1 MSEPT
6 SPLPVPEQ
14 QYESAIPV
22 FVAPPRP
29 RQRYWLHALLFV
41 LTIFTTL
48 TVGARMQ
55 EEFHQGQPA
64 FSDDQ
69 DIFPYAW
76 VLAKPVSEVPSRL
89 LMGVPFSL
97 TLLLVLFSHE
107 MGHYLYCVRY
117 RVNATLPFFIPFPS
131 LIGTLGAFIRI
142 RGPIRS
148 RRALFDIG
156 IAGPLA
162 GFLVAVGV
170 LIVSLLL
177 SHPTESAASL
187 TTLPGLKS
195 LIDSPAPQQTGP
207 IAAVGIPLIFR
218 IVYRIMTL
226 GSPAFVPLDRLL
238 LHPTAIAAWVGM
250 FATALN
256 LLPGGQLDGGH
267 ITFALWPRGH
277 RWISRLTI
285 LLLLPMG
292 LFFWTGWLFWAAL
305 LIVSGTRHP
314 PVGMRYLRHMGVRW
328 TPAPEWERLGRTRNL
343 LAALAL
349 LILIVTLLPVPFPGS
364 GAPWQGVHKFFVR
377 HR

>member
-14 QYESAIPV
+14 TDEAPIAM

-29 RQRYWLHALLFV
+29 RQRYWLHALLFL

-55 EEFHQGQPA
+55 EEFALGQPA
-64 FSDDQ
+64 FSNDLDF
-69 DIFPYAW
+69 FPYTWA
-76 VLAKPVSEVPSRL
+76 LAHPARL
-89 LMGVPFSL
+89 LMGLPFSF
-97 TLLLVLFSHE
+97 TLLLILFSHE

-117 RVNATLPFFIPFPS
+117 RVNATLPFFVPFPS

-162 GFLVAVGV
+162 GFVVAIVVLV
-170 LIVSLLL
+170 ISLLL
-177 SHPTESAASL
+177 SHPTDSA
-187 TTLPGLKS
+187 PS
-195 LIDSPAPQQTGP
+195 LISMSGLDSVLNPAPSPTDLP
-207 IAAVGIPLIFR
+207 IRGLGIPLIFR
-218 IVYRIMTL
+218 IVYRLMTL

-267 ITFALWPRGH
+267 ITFALWPQGH

-292 LFFWTGWLFWAAL
+292 LFFWSGWLFWAAL
-305 LIVSGTRHP
+305 LMVSGTRHP
-314 PVGMRYLRHMGVRW
+314 PVGMRYLRSMGVRW
-328 TPAPEWERLGRTRNL
+328 APAPEWERLGRTRNL

-364 GAPWQGVHKFFVR
+364 GAPWQGVHKFFLR